1 MINRGVTDPPRAAGV
16 AGVREELRSKGPSV
30 LAQLAPPMGGLAR
43 LGADA
48 AMDLLER
55 AERMELTATL
65 VADRDDLLL
74 DFWEP
79 TDPVLAELLERW
91 DMTLEQLG
99 IDPGQNAWCRMEANR
114 RSWRT
119 PREGGSRAV

>member
-1 MINRGVTDPPRAAGV
+1 MINRGATDPPRAAGID
-16 AGVREELRSKGPSV
+16 GVREELRSKGPSV
-30 LAQLAPPMGGLAR
+30 LAPLAPPLGGLAR

-65 VADRDDLLL
+65 VADREDLLL

-79 TDPVLAELLERW
+79 TDPVLLELLERW

-99 IDPGQNAWCRMEANR
+99 IDPEQNAWCRMEANR
-114 RSWRT
+114 RRWSM
-119 PREGGSRAV
+119 PRERGHRAI